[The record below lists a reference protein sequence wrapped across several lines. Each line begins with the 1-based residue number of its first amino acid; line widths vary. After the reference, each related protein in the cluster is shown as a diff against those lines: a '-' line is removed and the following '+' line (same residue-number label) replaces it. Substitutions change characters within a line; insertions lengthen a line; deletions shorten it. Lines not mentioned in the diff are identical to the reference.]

1 MNRNKKIT
9 FSLLAMVA
17 LLLGCSPE
25 KSQQADTDYAL
36 LSGET
41 LSFAE
46 LKGKIVLI
54 NYWAEWCSPCREE
67 IPELNALQKDFA
79 DQVVVL
85 GVNFDGITGESLQ
98 QQATN
103 MGIAFPLLL
112 DDPRSEFGVGPSGV
126 LPETLVIN
134 RRGEF
139 QQLLMGPQSLADLQ
153 HIVASMPQDM
163 AGYE

>member
-1 MNRNKKIT
+1 MNISKKSI
-9 FSLLAMVA
+9 LPVLAVFA

-25 KSQQADTDYAL
+25 QPQQSDDGYPL
-36 LSGET
+36 LSGEN
-41 LSFAE
+41 
-46 LKGKIVLI
+46 LKFSDLRGKIVLI

-67 IPELNALQKDFA
+67 IPELNKLQKAFA

-85 GVNFDGITGESLQ
+85 GVNFDGVTGESLQ

-103 MGIAFPLLL
+103 MGIEFPLLL
-112 DDPRSEFGVGPSGV
+112 DDPRAHFGVAASGV